1 MKKRTVKAFV
11 AGVFAGVMVLST
23 VGFSYAALTKI
34 EVSLNPITF
43 LLNGQEIKP
52 SDREQQYFN
61 GKAYVPASFVHQG
74 TTYVP
79 LRFVSEKMGYQVEYD
94 ADKHTVSL
102 GKKQEAGKQMPFE
115 IVSPAGEKQ
124 VSVPMDVQEWFD
136 GHKKQEFTGSMNEKD
151 GTYVAI
157 TRGQKPNS
165 GYGVEV
171 VSVTEYGDHMIVKV
185 RHRNPEPGKMYAQVI
200 TYPATLLKIPLTDK
214 EIRMELTQ

>member
-11 AGVFAGVMVLST
+11 AGMFAGVMVLST
-23 VGFSYAALTKI
+23 VGFSYAKLTKI
-34 EVSLNPITF
+34 DVSLNPITF

-52 SDREQQYFN
+52 SDKEQQYFN

-94 ADKHTVSL
+94 AVKHTVSL
-102 GKKQEAGKQMPFE
+102 GKKQEVGKQMQFE
-115 IVSPAGEKQ
+115 IVFPAGEKK
-124 VSVPMDVQEWFD
+124 VLVPVDVQKWFD
-136 GHKKQEFTGSMNEKD
+136 EHKKQEFTGSMTEKD

-165 GYGVEV
+165 GYGTEV
-171 VSVTEYGDHMIVKV
+171 VSITEYSDHIIVKV

-200 TYPATLLKIPLTDK
+200 TYPATLIKIPPTDK
-214 EIRMELTQ
+214 EIRIELTQ